1 MAAASEDE
9 EGIISA
15 INVTPLV
22 DITLVLLII
31 MMVTAKI
38 IVSSSLPLDLPKAAK
53 GESVQLVFGLELH
66 SSGAMIV
73 DGKRVPDDKAVLGL
87 AKKALEKN
95 PQLRAVIRAD
105 KTVQHGRIIRV
116 LDLLKQA
123 GVSKIAFG
131 VTPISAEPGAA
142 PAEGAAP
149 TEGGEAPA
157 PAPASEGE

>member
-1 MAAASEDE
+1 MAAASDDE

-66 SSGAMIV
+66 SNGDMVV

-87 AKKALEKN
+87 AKTALEKN

-131 VTPISAEPGAA
+131 VTPISAESAS
-142 PAEGAAP
+142 E
-149 TEGGEAPA
+149 GEAPA
-157 PAPASEGE
+157 PAPEPAPEGE